1 MATTTNMQNL
11 LDEYDAKPVK
21 ADQILE
27 GEIIKVGKATIYVDL
42 GSKGTG
48 IIFGREFFRAKQ
60 ELKEVDI
67 GDEIPVKVVNPDS
80 EQGFVELS
88 LKDAS
93 QEITWDKLKERKEMD
108 EAFEVKISGANKGGL
123 LTNVSGVSA
132 FIPASQLAP
141 GHYPDVE
148 GGDENRILQELQELV
163 GENLKVKILNL
174 DSEEEKLI
182 LSEKAT
188 QENQVEKE
196 LENFTEGDVVEGEIT
211 GIVDF
216 GAFMRFEGEKQPVEG
231 LIHISEL
238 DWQLVEDPA
247 KIVEEGEKV
256 KAEIIEINGDR
267 VSLSLKALKDNP
279 WEDVEDE
286 FEKGQVVEGEVT
298 KFDSF
303 GAFVK
308 LAPKIQGLCH
318 VSCFGSKK
326 KMHSA
331 LEIGE
336 TYPFEITLVNPDQHK
351 IILEPK
357 HEDNS

>member
-1 MATTTNMQNL
+1 MSTETMQNL
-11 LDEYDAKPVK
+11 LDKHDAKPVK

-48 IIFGREFFRAKQ
+48 VIFGREFFRAKQ

-80 EQGFVELS
+80 EEGFVELS
-88 LKDAS
+88 LKEAS
-93 QEITWDKLKERKEMD
+93 QEITWGKLKDKKEGD
-108 EAFEVKISGANKGGL
+108 ETFEVKITGANKGGL
-123 LTNVSGVSA
+123 LTNVSGISA

-141 GHYPDVE
+141 EHYPDVE
-148 GGDENRILQELQELV
+148 EGDKNKILQELQTLV

-174 DSEEEKLI
+174 DPQEEKLI

-188 QENQVEKE
+188 QENKIEEE
-196 LENFTEGDVVEGEIT
+196 LEKFEVGDVVEGEIT

-216 GAFMRFEGEKQPVEG
+216 GAFMRFKGKEQPIEG

-238 DWQLVEDPA
+238 DWQLVEDPSE
-247 KIVEEGEKV
+247 IVEEGEEVEAK
-256 KAEIIEINGDR
+256 IIEINGDR

-279 WEDVEDE
+279 WEDVEEKFD
-286 FEKGQVVEGEVT
+286 KGQTVEGEVT

-336 TYPFEITLVNPDQHK
+336 TYPFEITLINPEEHK
-351 IILEPK
+351 IILEPT
-357 HEDNS
+357 HENNS

>member
-1 MATTTNMQNL
+1 MQNL
-11 LDEYDAKPVK
+11 LDEYEAKPVK

-48 IIFGREFFRAKQ
+48 IIFGKEFFRAKQ

-80 EQGFVELS
+80 EEGFVELS
-88 LKDAS
+88 LKEAS
-93 QEITWDKLKERKEMD
+93 QEITWGKLKDKKEEER
-108 EAFEVKISGANKGGL
+108 AFEVKISGANKGGL

-141 GHYPDVE
+141 DHYPDVE
-148 GGDENRILQELQELV
+148 DGDQNRILQELQKLV
-163 GENLKVKILNL
+163 GQELEVKILNL
-174 DSEEEKLI
+174 DPEEEKLI

-188 QENQVEKE
+188 QENKIEEE
-196 LENFTEGDVVEGEIT
+196 LDNFEVGDVVEGKIT

-216 GAFMRFEGEKQPVEG
+216 GAFMRFQGEEQPIEG

-238 DWQLVEDPA
+238 DWQLVEDPSE
-247 KIVEEGEKV
+247 IVEEGEEVEAK
-256 KAEIIEINGDR
+256 IIEINGDR
-267 VSLSLKALKDNP
+267 VSLSLKALKENP
-279 WEDVEDE
+279 WEDVEDK
-286 FEKGQVVEGEVT
+286 FEKGEVVEGEVT

-326 KMHSA
+326 KMHST

-336 TYPFEITLVNPDQHK
+336 AYPFEITLINPDEHK

>member
-1 MATTTNMQNL
+1 MQNL
-11 LDEYDAKPVK
+11 LDQYEAKPVK

-27 GEIIKVGKATIYVDL
+27 GKIIKVGKATIYVDL

-48 IIFGREFFRAKQ
+48 IIFGREFFRAKH

-80 EQGFVELS
+80 EEGFVELS
-88 LKDAS
+88 LKEAS
-93 QEITWDKLKERKEMD
+93 EEITWGKLKDKKEED
-108 EAFEVKISGANKGGL
+108 EAFEVKITGANKGGL
-123 LTNVSGVSA
+123 LTNVSGISA

-141 GHYPDVE
+141 DHYPDVE
-148 GGDENRILQELQELV
+148 EGDKNKILQELQELV
-163 GENLKVKILNL
+163 GENLEVKILNL
-174 DSEEEKLI
+174 DPEEEKLI

-188 QENQVEKE
+188 QENKIEEE
-196 LENFTEGDVVEGEIT
+196 LENFEVGDVVEGEIT

-216 GAFMRFEGEKQPVEG
+216 GAFMRFQGENQPIEG

-238 DWQLVEDPA
+238 DWQLVEDPSE
-247 KIVEEGEKV
+247 IVEEGEEV
-256 KAEIIEINGDR
+256 EAEIIEINGDR
-267 VSLSLKALKDNP
+267 VSLSLKALKENP
-279 WEDVEDE
+279 WEDVEE
-286 FEKGQVVEGEVT
+286 KFEKGQVVEGEVT

-326 KMHSA
+326 KMHST
-331 LEIGE
+331 LEVGE
-336 TYPFEITLVNPDQHK
+336 TYPFEITLINPDQHK
-351 IILEPK
+351 IILEPSY
-357 HEDNS
+357 EDNS

>member
-1 MATTTNMQNL
+1 
-11 LDEYDAKPVK
+11 
-21 ADQILE
+21 LE

-48 IIFGREFFRAKQ
+48 IIFGKEFFRAKQ

-80 EQGFVELS
+80 EEGFVELS
-88 LKDAS
+88 LKEAS
-93 QEITWDKLKERKEMD
+93 QEITWGKPKDKKEEER
-108 EAFEVKISGANKGGL
+108 AFEVKISGANKGGL

-141 GHYPDVE
+141 DHYPDVE
-148 GGDENRILQELQELV
+148 DGDQNRILQELQKLV
-163 GENLKVKILNL
+163 GQELEVKILNL
-174 DSEEEKLI
+174 DPEEEKLI

-188 QENQVEKE
+188 QENKIEEE
-196 LENFTEGDVVEGEIT
+196 LDNFEVGDVVEGKIT

-216 GAFMRFEGEKQPVEG
+216 GAFMRFQGEEQPIEG

-238 DWQLVEDPA
+238 DWQLVEDPSE
-247 KIVEEGEKV
+247 IVEEGEEVEAK
-256 KAEIIEINGDR
+256 IIEINGDR
-267 VSLSLKALKDNP
+267 VSLSLKALKENP
-279 WEDVEDE
+279 WEDVEDK
-286 FEKGQVVEGEVT
+286 FEKGEVVEGEVT

-308 LAPKIQGLCH
+308 LAPKIQGLCQ

-326 KMHSA
+326 KMHST

-336 TYPFEITLVNPDQHK
+336 AYPFEITLINPDEHK

>member
-1 MATTTNMQNL
+1 MTTTTMQNL
-11 LDEYDAKPVK
+11 LDKHDAKPVK

-42 GSKGTG
+42 GAKGTG
-48 IIFGREFFRAKQ
+48 VIFGKEFFRAKQ

-67 GDEIPVKVVNPDS
+67 GDEIPVKVINPDS
-80 EQGFVELS
+80 EEGFVELS
-88 LKDAS
+88 LKEAS
-93 QEITWDKLKERKEMD
+93 QEITWDKIKDRKEED
-108 EAFEVKISGANKGGL
+108 ESFEVKITGANKGGL
-123 LTNVSGVSA
+123 LTNVSGISA

-141 GHYPDVE
+141 DHYPDVE
-148 GGDENRILQELQELV
+148 DGDKNRILQELQELV

-174 DSEEEKLI
+174 DPEEEKLI

-188 QENQVEKE
+188 QENKIEEE
-196 LENFTEGDVVEGEIT
+196 LENFEVGDVVEGEIT

-216 GAFMRFEGEKQPVEG
+216 GAFMRFEGEEQPIEG

-238 DWQLVEDPA
+238 DWQLVEDPSE
-247 KIVEEGEKV
+247 IVEEGEDVEAK
-256 KAEIIEINGDR
+256 IIEINGDR

-279 WEDVEDE
+279 WEDVEDK
-286 FEKGQVVEGEVT
+286 FEKGEVVEGEVT

-326 KMHSA
+326 KMHST
-331 LEIGE
+331 LELGE
-336 TYPFEITLVNPDQHK
+336 TYPFEITLINPEEHK
-351 IILEPK
+351 IILEPT

>member
-1 MATTTNMQNL
+1 MTTTNMQNL
-11 LDEYDAKPVK
+11 LDEYEAKPVK

-80 EQGFVELS
+80 EEGFVELS
-88 LKDAS
+88 LKEAS
-93 QEITWDKLKERKEMD
+93 QEITWDKLKDRKVGD
-108 EAFEVKISGANKGGL
+108 ETLEVKITGANKGGL

-132 FIPASQLAP
+132 FVPASQLAP
-141 GHYPDVE
+141 EHYPDVE
-148 GGDENRILQELQELV
+148 EGDKNKILQELQKLV
-163 GENLKVKILNL
+163 GQTLKVKILNL
-174 DSEEEKLI
+174 DPEEEKLI

-188 QENQVEKE
+188 QENKIEEE
-196 LENFTEGDVVEGEIT
+196 LENFEEGDVVEGEIT

-216 GAFMRFEGEKQPVEG
+216 GAFMRFEGEEQPIEG

-238 DWQLVEDPA
+238 DWQLVEDPSE
-247 KIVEEGEKV
+247 IVEKGEEIEAK
-256 KAEIIEINGDR
+256 IIEISGDR
-267 VSLSLKALKDNP
+267 VSLSLKALKENP
-279 WEDVEDE
+279 WEKVEE
-286 FEKGQVVEGEVT
+286 KFEKGQIVEGEVT

-326 KMHSA
+326 KMHSD

-336 TYPFEITLVNPDQHK
+336 TYSFEITLINPEEHK
-351 IILEPK
+351 IILEPTN
-357 HEDNS
+357 ENNS